1 MNSLLKN
8 LFISFI
14 GIFLLISILLLV
26 ILWNFSNNIPDYK
39 FLKNYKPPV
48 SSKVYAGD
56 GNLVADFSKEKRI
69 FVPYRSIPKNVI
81 NAFLSAEDKNFFS
94 HPGVDAKGVLRA
106 TINNFKNI
114 MTSKRLE
121 GASTITQQVAK
132 NFLLTNEVSL
142 NRKLKE
148 AILAFRIERALTK
161 ERILELYLNQIY
173 LGSGAYGVAAASLE
187 YFDKSIKEL
196 DYAEAALL
204 ALDDAGLDIGNME
217 AFYCGNLGQANAMVG
232 QRILQE
238 IGQTGIPVVNCSNAC
253 ATGATA
259 FREAWTSIKAG
270 LYDVVLAVGVEQMG
284 TGLLGGAGGG
294 VGIPKEGL
302 LGSGTMPAVFA
313 EAGMEHARQYGTTF
327 EQFAKISVKNHH
339 HSTMNPKA
347 RYQIETP
354 LDEVM
359 NAEMISYPNTKL
371 MCSVN
376 VDGAAAAVL
385 VSEKKAKELGMQ
397 RAVRIKA
404 SVMTSDPY
412 QERDLVMPDVNSCT
426 RKAAAEAYE
435 MAGLNSEDIDLVELH
450 DCFATAEMLHYENL
464 GLCGDGEAGRLIDE
478 GEVELGGRIPVN
490 VSGGLLSKGHPL
502 GATGIANI
510 YEVCTHLRGE
520 AGARQVENAKIGM
533 THVIG
538 LGSACGIHILEKV

>member
-1 MNSLLKN
+1 MS
-8 LFISFI
+8 
-14 GIFLLISILLLV
+14 
-26 ILWNFSNNIPDYK
+26 D
-39 FLKNYKPPV
+39 
-48 SSKVYAGD
+48 VYV
-56 GNLVADFSKEKRI
+56 L
-69 FVPYRSIPKNVI
+69 
-81 NAFLSAEDKNFFS
+81 
-94 HPGVDAKGVLRA
+94 GVDMIKFGR
-106 TINNFKNI
+106 FP
-114 MTSKRLE
+114 
-121 GASTITQQVAK
+121 
-132 NFLLTNEVSL
+132 
-142 NRKLKE
+142 
-148 AILAFRIERALTK
+148 ERTVP
-161 ERILELYLNQIY
+161 N
-173 LGSGAYGVAAASLE
+173 LG
-187 YFDKSIKEL
+187 
-196 DYAEAALL
+196 AEAAPL
-204 ALDDAGLDIGNME
+204 ALDDAGLSIENME

-259 FREAWTSIKAG
+259 FREAWTSVKAG

-294 VGIPKEGL
+294 KGIPKEGL

-313 EAGMEHARQYGTTF
+313 EAGMEHSRQYGTTF

-354 LDEVM
+354 LEEVM

-385 VSEKKAKELGMQ
+385 VSEKKAKELGMG
-397 RAVRIKA
+397 RAVRVKA
-404 SVMTSDPY
+404 SVLTSDPY

-426 RKAAAEAYE
+426 RKAAKEAYE
-435 MAGLNSEDIDLVELH
+435 MAGLGANDIDLVELH

-464 GLCGDGEAGRLIDE
+464 GLCEDGEAGRLIDE
-478 GEVELGGRIPVN
+478 GEVELGGRVPVN

-510 YEVCTHLRGE
+510 YEVCTHIRGE
-520 AGARQVENAKIGM
+520 AGERQVEGAKIGL

-538 LGSACGIHILEKV
+538 LGSACGIHILEKA

>member
-1 MNSLLKN
+1 MSD
-8 LFISFI
+8 
-14 GIFLLISILLLV
+14 V
-26 ILWNFSNNIPDYK
+26 
-39 FLKNYKPPV
+39 
-48 SSKVYAGD
+48 
-56 GNLVADFSKEKRI
+56 
-69 FVPYRSIPKNVI
+69 FV
-81 NAFLSAEDKNFFS
+81 L
-94 HPGVDAKGVLRA
+94 GVDMIKFGRFPDRTVPD
-106 TINNFKNI
+106 
-114 MTSKRLE
+114 
-121 GASTITQQVAK
+121 
-132 NFLLTNEVSL
+132 
-142 NRKLKE
+142 
-148 AILAFRIERALTK
+148 
-161 ERILELYLNQIY
+161 
-173 LGSGAYGVAAASLE
+173 LG
-187 YFDKSIKEL
+187 
-196 DYAEAALL
+196 AEAALL
-204 ALDDAGLDIGNME
+204 ALDDAGLNINDME

-284 TGLLGGAGGG
+284 TGLLGGAGAGK
-294 VGIPKEGL
+294 GIPKEGL

-313 EAGMEHARQYGTTF
+313 EAGMEHARNYGTTF

-376 VDGAAAAVL
+376 VDGAAAAIL
-385 VSEKKAKELGMQ
+385 VSEKKAKELGMA
-397 RAVRIKA
+397 RAVKVRA
-404 SVMTSDPY
+404 SVLTSDPY

-426 RKAAAEAYE
+426 RKAAKEAYE
-435 MAGLNSEDIDLVELH
+435 MAGLGADDVDLVELH

-464 GLCGDGEAGRLIDE
+464 GLCGDGEAGRMIDE
-478 GEVELGGRIPVN
+478 GEVQLGGRVPVN

-520 AGARQVENAKIGM
+520 AGERQVANARIGM

-538 LGSACGIHILEKV
+538 LGSACGIHILEKT